1 MDDNM
6 MMMVHPVPGG
16 VSRGAP
22 SNGRGPVHGRRVK
35 AIKEASSVIS
45 SSCANMTRGVACR
58 GRDCVVW
65 SSPILGCFLPLLS
78 SAGRTKLV
86 PAVLVTT
93 RNLDFSFRVRG
104 DR

>member
-1 MDDNM
+1 MDGDSTVNI
-6 MMMVHPVPGG
+6 
-16 VSRGAP
+16 
-22 SNGRGPVHGRRVK
+22 K
-35 AIKEASSVIS
+35 AAV
-45 SSCANMTRGVACR
+45 
-58 GRDCVVW
+58 